1 MIADAVTWFIGL
13 GSVVF
18 IPIII
23 IILGLIV
30 RVKPS
35 KAIIAGITVGIGF
48 IGLNM
53 VTGFLQ
59 EVLGPAIKLMVKN
72 YGLTL
77 SIMDLGSGTAGP
89 LSFSTTLG
97 VLIIPVA
104 FILNLI
110 LVWTGITKTLNV
122 DVWNLWQPAL
132 IGVMVW
138 GITGNYVY
146 GAIAMIP
153 GFLLQL
159 LLADL
164 SQPLLSKFFNFPGI
178 AITHLMALSGMV
190 LAVPLNWLFDRIPG
204 LKDLDVDPETIQEKF
219 GLIGDPIII
228 GFVIGVVIGLLAGY
242 DFGGF
247 MTLGVQMAAV
257 LKILPKMVGMFME
270 GLTPIAEGT
279 QE

>member
-164 SQPLLSKFFNFPGI
+164 S
-178 AITHLMALSGMV
+178 
-190 LAVPLNWLFDRIPG
+190 RI
-204 LKDLDVDPETIQEKF
+204 
-219 GLIGDPIII
+219 
-228 GFVIGVVIGLLAGY
+228 
-242 DFGGF
+242 
-247 MTLGVQMAAV
+247 
-257 LKILPKMVGMFME
+257 
-270 GLTPIAEGT
+270 
-279 QE
+279 

>member
-53 VTGFLQ
+53 VTVFLQ

-89 LSFSTTLG
+89 LSF
-97 VLIIPVA
+97 
-104 FILNLI
+104 
-110 LVWTGITKTLNV
+110 
-122 DVWNLWQPAL
+122 
-132 IGVMVW
+132 
-138 GITGNYVY
+138 Y
-146 GAIAMIP
+146 
-153 GFLLQL
+153 
-159 LLADL
+159 
-164 SQPLLSKFFNFPGI
+164 
-178 AITHLMALSGMV
+178 
-190 LAVPLNWLFDRIPG
+190 
-204 LKDLDVDPETIQEKF
+204 
-219 GLIGDPIII
+219 
-228 GFVIGVVIGLLAGY
+228 
-242 DFGGF
+242 
-247 MTLGVQMAAV
+247 
-257 LKILPKMVGMFME
+257 
-270 GLTPIAEGT
+270 
-279 QE
+279 

>member
-104 FILNLI
+104 
-110 LVWTGITKTLNV
+110 VS
-122 DVWNLWQPAL
+122 
-132 IGVMVW
+132 
-138 GITGNYVY
+138 Y
-146 GAIAMIP
+146 
-153 GFLLQL
+153 
-159 LLADL
+159 
-164 SQPLLSKFFNFPGI
+164 
-178 AITHLMALSGMV
+178 THL
-190 LAVPLNWLFDRIPG
+190 
-204 LKDLDVDPETIQEKF
+204 
-219 GLIGDPIII
+219 
-228 GFVIGVVIGLLAGY
+228 
-242 DFGGF
+242 
-247 MTLGVQMAAV
+247 TL
-257 LKILPKMVGMFME
+257 P
-270 GLTPIAEGT
+270 TT
-279 QE
+279 